1 MYCLLRLAQG
11 PASSWR
17 YSVAVTGLWS
27 VWLWLSQSSAPPP
40 YGLLFPGS
48 QVLLGAGPASGR
60 CSILGDWPPVTAL
73 SYTSRG
79 TRRSPSWVVS
89 GERMRLDSMDG
100 RFSSS
105 LCRFNNG
112 TLRSQP

>member
-11 PASSWR
+11 PASFWR
-17 YSVAVTGLWS
+17 YSVAVTGLW
-27 VWLWLSQSSAPPP
+27 WAWQLPLQSSAPQP

-73 SYTSRG
+73 SYISRG
-79 TRRSPSWVVS
+79 TRRSSSLVVS
-89 GERMRLDSMDG
+89 GERMRLDSMDE
-100 RFSSS
+100 RFNSS
-105 LCRFNNG
+105 LCRYNN
-112 TLRSQP
+112 